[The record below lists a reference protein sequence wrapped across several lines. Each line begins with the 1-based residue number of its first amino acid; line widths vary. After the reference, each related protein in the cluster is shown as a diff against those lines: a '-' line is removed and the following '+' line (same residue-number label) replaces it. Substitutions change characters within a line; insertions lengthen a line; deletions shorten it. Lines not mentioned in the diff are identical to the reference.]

1 MDPALL
7 AQYLFNG
14 LMLGVI
20 YALVATG
27 FTLFFGVM
35 DVIKFSHGDVVM
47 LGAFTALAAFV
58 AATGAGLADPALLL
72 ALMLLAALGG
82 MALVGALIA
91 RTLVLPLRGAP
102 AINVL
107 LITLMAGTAIRESV
121 RLFYPQGSNPKPFPR
136 LLPQGAF
143 EIGAFTLRH
152 DSLIL
157 LGIGLAAILATGLLL
172 ERTRIGLAIRAVAQ
186 DAETAS
192 VMGIPF
198 RATVLATFA
207 LGSALAALAGVVNG
221 LYYSEVNFGVGLL
234 LGAIGFSAAVV
245 GGLGSVWGAV
255 IGGMVFAALQTVGSL
270 LVPGGSAYRDVFAFA
285 AVIALMTWRP
295 AGLLAERSAER
306 V

>member
-1 MDPALL
+1 
-7 AQYLFNG
+7 
-14 LMLGVI
+14 MLGVI

-47 LGAFTALAAFV
+47 LGAFTALASFAV
-58 AATGAGLADPALLL
+58 ATGAGIAHPALLL
-72 ALMLLAALGG
+72 AIMLVAALGA
-82 MALVGALIA
+82 MALLGALIA
-91 RTLVLPLRGAP
+91 RVLVLPLRGSP

-136 LLPQGAF
+136 LLPEGAF
-143 EIGAFTLRH
+143 ELGNFTLRH
-152 DSLIL
+152 DSLLL
-157 LGIGLAAILATGLLL
+157 LGTGLAAIAATGLLL
-172 ERTRIGLAIRAVAQ
+172 ERTRLGLAIRAVAQ
-186 DAETAS
+186 DPETAS

-198 RATVLATFA
+198 RATVLATFG

-234 LGAIGFSAAVV
+234 LGAIGFSSAVV

-255 IGGMVFAALQTVGSL
+255 LGGLVFAALQTVGAL

-285 AVIALMTWRP
+285 AVIGLMTWRP

>member
-1 MDPALL
+1 ML
-7 AQYLFNG
+7 AQHLFNG

-47 LGAFTALAAFV
+47 LGAFTALASFAV
-58 AATGAGLADPALLL
+58 ATGAGITHP
-72 ALMLLAALGG
+72 ALMLAIMLVAALGA
-82 MALVGALIA
+82 MALLGALIA
-91 RTLVLPLRGAP
+91 RVLVLPLRGSP

-136 LLPQGAF
+136 LLPEGAF
-143 EIGAFTLRH
+143 ELGSFTLRH
-152 DSLIL
+152 DSLLL
-157 LGIGLAAILATGLLL
+157 LGIGLAAIAATGLLL
-172 ERTRIGLAIRAVAQ
+172 ERTRLGLAIRAVAQ
-186 DAETAS
+186 DPETAS

-234 LGAIGFSAAVV
+234 LGTIGFSSAVV

-255 IGGMVFAALQTVGSL
+255 LGGLVFAALQTVGAL

-285 AVIALMTWRP
+285 AVIGFMTWRP